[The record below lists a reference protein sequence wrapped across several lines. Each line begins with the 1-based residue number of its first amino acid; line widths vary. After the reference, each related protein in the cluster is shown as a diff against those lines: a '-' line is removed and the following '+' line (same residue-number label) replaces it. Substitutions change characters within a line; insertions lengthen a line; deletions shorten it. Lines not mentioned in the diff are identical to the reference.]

1 MKTKRIIS
9 YRANHKFKTVPFI
22 RLSGA
27 WLQSIGFNVGM
38 HFILSADRS
47 SIKLQLINSKE
58 NINDP
63 DTSI

>member
-9 YRANHKFKTVPFI
+9 YRANNKFKAVPFI

-27 WLQSIGFNVGM
+27 WLQSIGFGVGM
-38 HFILSADRS
+38 HFILSTDKN
-47 SIKLQLINSKE
+47 SIRLQLINSKE
-58 NINDP
+58 NVNDP

>member
-1 MKTKRIIS
+1 MKTRRIIS
-9 YRANHKFKTVPFI
+9 YRANNKFKAVPFI

-27 WLQSIGFNVGM
+27 WLQLVGFEVGM
-38 HFILSADRS
+38 HFTLSTDKN
-47 SIKLQLINSKE
+47 SIRLQLINSKE